1 MSEKL
6 PKRETASEESNG
18 SPEDLR
24 LHEKYKS
31 FLEKIQDRLSP
42 EEIEEFMV
50 LNAESVRQ
58 EESSRTDELTGLLNR
73 RGFKEQWNSYVA
85 FLKRERAKGEAI
97 SSAFLAIDL
106 DDFKYINDSF
116 GHESGDRFLELV
128 AEKVKLVLRDTDVFG
143 RIGGDEFSV
152 FLVDSTAEG
161 ALRVARDIRDAIE
174 GINGVMREEYPGY
187 RINASASIGIAT
199 IDGEGHLGDDKY
211 TTLEQHPTMDEI
223 KRYADYVLYVE
234 KQRGGK
240 KGEITLQQAWALDPD
255 REMEKAFLSERRKK

>member
-18 SPEDLR
+18 SPEESR
-24 LHEKYKS
+24 LHEKYG
-31 FLEKIQDRLSP
+31 FLLAQIQDRLSP
-42 EEIEEFMV
+42 KEIAEFIE

-73 RGFKEQWNSYVA
+73 RGFKEQWDSYTA
-85 FLKRERAKGEAI
+85 FLKRERAKGVSI
-97 SSAFLAIDL
+97 PSAFLAIDL

-116 GHESGDRFLELV
+116 GHEAGDRFLELV
-128 AEKVKLVLRDTDVFG
+128 AEKVKPILRDTDVLG
-143 RIGGDEFSV
+143 RLGGDEFSV

-161 ALRVARDIRDAIE
+161 ALRVARNIRDAIE

-187 RINASASIGIAT
+187 RINASASIGVAT
-199 IDGEGHLGDDKY
+199 INGEGHLGDDEY
-211 TTLEQHPTMDEI
+211 TTLEQHPTMNEI

-255 REMEKAFLSERRKK
+255 REIEKAFLNARTKK